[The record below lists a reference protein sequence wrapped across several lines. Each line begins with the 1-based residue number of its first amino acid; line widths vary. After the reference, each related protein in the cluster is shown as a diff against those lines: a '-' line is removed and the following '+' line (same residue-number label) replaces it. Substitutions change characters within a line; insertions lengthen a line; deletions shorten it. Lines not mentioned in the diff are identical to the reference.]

1 MALRIRN
8 WKSFQHYQYRKPPW
22 IKLYREILEDKQ
34 WHELS
39 GDTAKG
45 LIMLWLIA
53 SEADGYLPDS
63 ATLAFRLRISENRA
77 IALLS
82 DCSHWIEGY
91 ASDVLAACYQGAIPE
106 KSRVETESEKSKNP
120 ENLSPAKT
128 AGVELGSP
136 KFHEF
141 WQAYPKKVDKQE
153 TLRCWVKG
161 LCDGIHGEI
170 LAGLEKWKQTAQWAD
185 TDSIPYPST
194 WLSKRRW
201 RDTPEVSQKL
211 SASEQKARKTDEA
224 IERVRERMRIA
235 APQDSD

>member
-91 ASDVLAACYQGAIPE
+91 ASDVLAERYQDAIPE
-106 KSRVETESEKSKNP
+106 KSRVETEKSKSP
-120 ENLSPAKT
+120 QSQNLPPAKT
-128 AGVELGSP
+128 AGDVN
-136 KFHEF
+136 EF
-141 WQAYPKKVDKQE
+141 EVFWEAYPKKLGKKEARAEWAKVGCQGR
-153 TLRCWVKG
+153 L
-161 LCDGIHGEI
+161 GEV
-170 LAGLEKWKQTAQWAD
+170 LAAVADWRRTEQWKLEQY
-185 TDSIPYPST
+185 IPYPQN
-194 WLSKRRW
+194 WLKAGLW
-201 RDTPEVSQKL
+201 LENPHTVI
-211 SASEQKARKTDEA
+211 ARKPDLLE
-224 IERVRERMRIA
+224 ELKKLEGKYA
-235 APQDSD
+235 ANVG